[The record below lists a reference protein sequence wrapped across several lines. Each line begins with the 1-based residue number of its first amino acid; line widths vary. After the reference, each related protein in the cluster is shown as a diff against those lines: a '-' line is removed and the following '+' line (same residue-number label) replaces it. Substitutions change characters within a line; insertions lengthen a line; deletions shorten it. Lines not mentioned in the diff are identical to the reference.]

1 MQTKTIPTENP
12 FFVHDGLPLIVQQW
26 MYCIYCG
33 ILSNYGNIGTAIS
46 ILALE
51 SVLIFVIYKLFRLRN
66 IEKHISF
73 WLSILSVFVAMNY
86 MVNVRPECIT
96 VILLMVQIYATEKYM
111 MTHNLKW
118 FAVFPVVMLLEINV
132 HSSMWF
138 MHFCVLIPYALPLKV
153 KNLCHKD
160 ACLKVKSLIILVF
173 SMMLAMLCNPYGIE
187 VIQYLYN
194 SLTSNTFHILHF
206 YEMLSITVDT
216 KYTIIW
222 LVFIFL
228 SAICLKNKLFRSVDI
243 YIVAGLII
251 MALMALRNVMFF
263 PIMSYYVLGAI
274 AEHSNEIQY
283 DKERVRIIQNFL
295 KVHLKYDT

>member
-1 MQTKTIPTENP
+1 
-12 FFVHDGLPLIVQQW
+12 
-26 MYCIYCG
+26 
-33 ILSNYGNIGTAIS
+33 
-46 ILALE
+46 
-51 SVLIFVIYKLFRLRN
+51 
-66 IEKHISF
+66 
-73 WLSILSVFVAMNY
+73 

-96 VILLMVQIYATEKYM
+96 IILLMVQIYATEKYM

-160 ACLKVKSLIILVF
+160 ACLKVRALIFPVVSMILV
-173 SMMLAMLCNPYGIE
+173 MLCNPYGIE
-187 VIQYLYN
+187 VIQYLYD

-222 LVFIFL
+222 LVPD
-228 SAICLKNKLFRSVDI
+228 SAKL
-243 YIVAGLII
+243 
-251 MALMALRNVMFF
+251 N
-263 PIMSYYVLGAI
+263 P
-274 AEHSNEIQY
+274 
-283 DKERVRIIQNFL
+283 
-295 KVHLKYDT
+295 